1 MLKLRAPTSLSIRVL
16 ASRIAGVRNFSKDY
30 DSSDDEREIKSKEK
44 KPNTKKKI
52 ESQSTSP
59 QSKPT
64 DTDTVEE
71 PAINRLNRLLASMP
85 TEDSFSFANK
95 KNNFTMARPGDAH
108 KKRKEE
114 LKRETASK
122 DIFVAAKRVA
132 SLASDGEQN
141 QQIESE
147 LLAKL
152 LGHSKDEGVIDKSNS
167 DTPTKPAAE
176 MSLSELIVGMKID
189 RSQAPQEQ
197 SRGEFV
203 RRSIAAKAQ
212 QQQLKQGQSFGVRKE
227 RKREAATYTGSVNLF
242 GSEPMGIFKNAA
254 ELRDVP
260 DILSTWAHLQQN
272 ELKLLVTHP
281 PANYF
286 EKLALWTEQGKVWRF
301 PIDNE
306 QDLTEEV
313 DVDFSEHIFLEQ
325 HLESW
330 CPDKGPIRHYMEL
343 VCVGLSKNPY
353 ITAKDK
359 KEHILWYRDYFE
371 SKKDLLRDLIAQEKD
386 GKTSGEQK
394 KINA

>member
-1 MLKLRAPTSLSIRVL
+1 MLMLSRTTSLSIRVL
-16 ASRIAGVRNFSKDY
+16 ATRIAGARNYSKDY
-30 DSSDDEREIKSKEK
+30 DSSDDEKESKTKQNKPKDAK
-44 KPNTKKKI
+44 KAET
-52 ESQSTSP
+52 
-59 QSKPT
+59 QSKT
-64 DTDTVEE
+64 TTGAAVDATEE
-71 PAINRLNRLLASMP
+71 PAITRLNRLLASMP
-85 TEDSFSFANK
+85 TENTFALPNK
-95 KNNFTMARPGDAH
+95 KNNVTLPRPGDAH

-114 LKRETASK
+114 SKKELESK

-132 SLASDGEQN
+132 SLAGDGEQN

-152 LGHSKDEGVIDKSNS
+152 LGHKQDEKDVEVTDATNKAN
-167 DTPTKPAAE
+167 PE
-176 MSLSELIVGMKID
+176 LSLSELIVGMKID
-189 RSQAPQEQ
+189 RSQPPKELT
-197 SRGEFV
+197 RGEFV
-203 RRSIAAKAQ
+203 RRSIAAKTKPHQ
-212 QQQLKQGQSFGVRKE
+212 QGQQTTNVRKE

-242 GSEPMGIFKNAA
+242 GSEPLGIFKNAT

-306 QDLTEEV
+306 QDLSDEAE
-313 DVDFSEHIFLEQ
+313 VDFSEHIFLEQ
-325 HLESW
+325 HLEPW
-330 CPDKGPIRHYMEL
+330 CPEKGPIRHYMEL

-353 ITAKDK
+353 ITAKEK

-371 SKKDLLRDLIAQEKD
+371 AKKDILRDLISQEQKP
-386 GKTSGEQK
+386 KASGEQK
-394 KINA
+394 KLSS